1 VHVCREQRI
10 TCRNQFFPSHHI
22 GPKNQTQIVRLAGMH
37 LLLTEPSRQPCV
49 ADFQDDFLWG
59 MGAYEYKHHRK
70 PEEGVG
76 FSGAGFTAYK
86 LPTW

>member
-1 VHVCREQRI
+1 
-10 TCRNQFFPSHHI
+10 
-22 GPKNQTQIVRLAGMH
+22 MH